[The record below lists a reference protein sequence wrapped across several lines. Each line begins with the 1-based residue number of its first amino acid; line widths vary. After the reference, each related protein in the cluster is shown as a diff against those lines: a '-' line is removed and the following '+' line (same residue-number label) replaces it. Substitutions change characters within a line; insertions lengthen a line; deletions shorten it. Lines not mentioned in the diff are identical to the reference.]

1 VGSPLSPYGVVHE
14 RTWCGLTCDIACML
28 VHGSTGH
35 VLTVTKQQ
43 ALEAAAKLVQV
54 LPDAHPRL
62 HYRLLTLCPAAY

>member
-1 VGSPLSPYGVVHE
+1 
-14 RTWCGLTCDIACML
+14 M
-28 VHGSTGH
+28 
-35 VLTVTKQQ
+35 LTVTKQQ